1 MQVYGGYS
9 MRNFNLPIYSN
20 ELRTKKDLQE
30 AFIQLTNP
38 LKPYFTKGSAGL
50 QIGNTSASYSDHIA
64 SMEGFSR
71 VLWGLAPLAA
81 GGRDSDLWET
91 FVQGVK
97 NGTNPEH
104 EEYWGDVNHYDQRL
118 VEMAA
123 LGFSLALA
131 PEKIWEPLN
140 DKEQNNFS
148 RWLLQINDHN
158 VYDCNWLFFRVLV
171 NLGLKKVG
179 AGYDEEKVKVA
190 LDRLDEFYI
199 EDGWYTDG
207 MGGHSDYYIP
217 FAIHF
222 YSLIYAKIM
231 EKEDPQRS
239 KLYKERAAVFAKD
252 YIYWFSK
259 DGSAIPYG
267 RSLTYRFAQSAFWSA
282 LAYAEVEVFSPGV
295 IKGLVLRNLRWWFK
309 QPIFDADGRLT
320 IGYAYPNLVMAENYN
335 SPGSPYWALKTFLPL
350 CFEDNHPFWTAS
362 EEELPNL
369 KDLSVQQKPHL
380 VVCRIK
386 NNSNLLAFNTGHLAT
401 NEHTHTS
408 AKYEKFVYSTAFGF
422 SVPRAEWGVGQ
433 GAFDSMLALSEED
446 NIYRVK
452 RYCEEYKIQDN
463 VMYSR
468 WKPWRDV
475 EVKTWIVYGNPWH
488 VRIHLINTDRNLDT
502 AEGSFALGLEH
513 KDFAKVHYETN
524 INETEA
530 LIKSECG
537 ASGIVNLYGERTA
550 QVVFPNSNTN
560 IMHSRTAIPTLTGK
574 LKAGRHLIAA
584 AFYGE
589 PDIESLE
596 KYKLEMP
603 SIEVRENEISVFCNN
618 KSDIHIKLSVE

>member
-1 MQVYGGYS
+1 
-9 MRNFNLPIYSN
+9 MRNFKLPIYN
-20 ELRTKKDLQE
+20 NDLKTKIDLQE

-38 LKPYFTKGSAGL
+38 LKPYFTEGRAGFQL
-50 QIGNTSASYSDHIA
+50 GNTSASYPDYIA

-81 GGRDSDLWET
+81 GGRDSELWES
-91 FVQGVK
+91 FAQGVK

-140 DKEQNNFS
+140 EQEKNNFS
-148 RWLLQINDHN
+148 KWLLQINNHN

-179 AGYDEEKVKVA
+179 AGYDEEKVKEA
-190 LDRLDEFYI
+190 LDRLDKFYI
-199 EDGWYTDG
+199 GDGWYTDG
-207 MGGHSDYYIP
+207 IGGHSDYYIP
-217 FAIHF
+217 FAIHY
-222 YSLIYAKIM
+222 YSLIYAKLM
-231 EKEDPQRS
+231 EKEDPERS
-239 KLYKERAAVFAKD
+239 KLYKERAATFAKEF
-252 YIYWFSK
+252 IYWFSE

-267 RSLTYRFAQSAFWSA
+267 RSLSYRFAQSAFWSA
-282 LAYAEVEVFSPGV
+282 LAFAEVDVFTLGV

-309 QPIFDADGRLT
+309 QPIFDTEGKLT

-350 CFEDNHPFWTAS
+350 CFEDNHPFWTAE
-362 EEELPNL
+362 EEELPEL
-369 KDLSVQQKPHL
+369 KECSVQQKPHL
-380 VVCRIK
+380 VLCRNK
-386 NNSNLLAFNTGHLAT
+386 NNSNLLAFNTGHLST

-422 SVPRAEWGVGQ
+422 SVPRAEWGIGQ
-433 GAFDSMLALSEED
+433 GAFDSMLALSEDD

-452 RYCEEYKIQDN
+452 RYCEEYKIEEN
-463 VMYSR
+463 IIYSR
-468 WKPWRDV
+468 WKPWHDV
-475 EVKTWIVYGNPWH
+475 EVRTWIVCGNPWH
-488 VRIHLINTDRNLDT
+488 VRIHSIDTARTLDT

-513 KDFAKVHYETN
+513 KDFTKVDYDTVTN
-524 INETEA
+524 EKEA
-530 LIKSECG
+530 LIKSQCG
-537 ASGIVNLYGERTA
+537 MTAIVNLQGERKA

-560 IMHSRTAIPTLTGK
+560 IMHSRAAIPTLTAK
-574 LKAGRHLIAA
+574 LKPGKHLIAA
-584 AFYGE
+584 AVFGDTVITSFEDFKADMPY
-589 PDIESLE
+589 IEIRDNQVCVKSSDKSNILFKHILE
-596 KYKLEMP
+596 
-603 SIEVRENEISVFCNN
+603 
-618 KSDIHIKLSVE
+618 

>member
-1 MQVYGGYS
+1 MK
-9 MRNFNLPIYSN
+9 NFNLPIYNN
-20 ELRTKKDLQE
+20 ELKTKSDLQE

-50 QIGNTSASYSDHIA
+50 QLGNTSASYPDYIA

-81 GGRDSDLWET
+81 GGRESDLWES
-91 FVQGVK
+91 FIQGVK
-97 NGTNPEH
+97 NGTNPVY

-140 DKEQNNFS
+140 EQEKNNFS
-148 RWLLQINDHN
+148 KWLMQINNHN

-179 AGYDEEKVKVA
+179 VGYDEEKVKEA
-190 LDRLDEFYI
+190 LERLDKFYI
-199 EDGWYTDG
+199 GDGWYTDG
-207 MGGHSDYYIP
+207 VGGHSDYYIP

-222 YSLIYAKIM
+222 YSLIYAKLM
-231 EKEDPQRS
+231 EKEDPERS
-239 KLYKERAAVFAKD
+239 KLYKERAAIFAKEF
-252 YIYWFSK
+252 INWFSE

-267 RSLTYRFAQSAFWSA
+267 RSLSYRFAQSGFWSA
-282 LAYAEVEVFSPGV
+282 LAFAEVDVFSLGV

-309 QPIFDADGRLT
+309 QPIFDSEGRLT

-350 CFEDNHPFWTAS
+350 CFEDNHPFWTAE
-362 EEELPNL
+362 EEELPDL
-369 KDLSVQQKPHL
+369 KECSVQKKPHL
-380 VVCRIK
+380 VLCRNK
-386 NNSNLLAFNTGHLAT
+386 NNSNLLAFNTGHLST

-422 SVPRAEWGVGQ
+422 SVPRAEWGIGQ

-452 RYCEEYKIQDN
+452 RYCEEYKIEEN
-463 VMYSR
+463 IIYSR
-468 WKPWRDV
+468 WKPWHDV
-475 EVKTWIVYGNPWH
+475 EVRTWIVCGNPWH
-488 VRIHLINTDRNLDT
+488 VRIHSINTARTLDT

-513 KDFAKVHYETN
+513 KDFAKVDYDTVTN
-524 INETEA
+524 EKEA
-530 LIKSECG
+530 VIKSQCG
-537 ASGIVNLYGERTA
+537 ITAIVNLQGERKA

-574 LKAGRHLIAA
+574 LKAGKHLIAA
-584 AFYGE
+584 AVYGDTDATSFE
-589 PDIESLE
+589 SFKADIP
-596 KYKLEMP
+596 Y
-603 SIEVRENEISVFCNN
+603 IEIRDNEVCVKSSN
-618 KSDIHIKLSVE
+618 KSDILFKQILE

>member
-1 MQVYGGYS
+1 
-9 MRNFNLPIYSN
+9 MRNFKLPIYN
-20 ELRTKKDLQE
+20 NDLKTKMDLQE

-38 LKPYFTKGSAGL
+38 LKPYFTEGRAGFQL
-50 QIGNTSASYSDHIA
+50 GNTSASYPDYIA

-81 GGRDSDLWET
+81 GGRDSELWES

-123 LGFSLALA
+123 LGFSLAIA
-131 PEKIWEPLN
+131 PGKIWEPLN
-140 DKEQNNFS
+140 EQEKNNFS
-148 RWLLQINDHN
+148 KWLMQINNHN

-179 AGYDEEKVKVA
+179 AGYDEEKVKEA
-190 LDRLDEFYI
+190 LDRLDKFYI
-199 EDGWYTDG
+199 GDGWYTDG
-207 MGGHSDYYIP
+207 IGGHSDYYIP
-217 FAIHF
+217 FAIHY
-222 YSLIYAKIM
+222 YSLIYAKLM
-231 EKEDPQRS
+231 EKEDPERS
-239 KLYKERAAVFAKD
+239 KLYKERAATFAKEF
-252 YIYWFSK
+252 IYWFSE

-267 RSLTYRFAQSAFWSA
+267 RSLSYRFAQSAFWSA
-282 LAYAEVEVFSPGV
+282 LAYAEVDVFSLGV

-309 QPIFDADGRLT
+309 QPIFDSEGRLT

-350 CFEDNHPFWTAS
+350 CLDDNHPFWTAE
-362 EEELPNL
+362 EEELPEL
-369 KDLSVQQKPHL
+369 KECSVQQKPHL
-380 VVCRIK
+380 VLCKNK
-386 NNSNLLAFNTGHLAT
+386 NNSNLLAFNTGHLST

-422 SVPRAEWGVGQ
+422 SVPRAEWGIGQ

-452 RYCEEYKIQDN
+452 RYCEEYKIEEN
-463 VMYSR
+463 IIYSR
-468 WKPWRDV
+468 WKPWHDV
-475 EVKTWIVYGNPWH
+475 EVRTWIVCGNPWH
-488 VRIHLINTDRNLDT
+488 VRIHSIDTARTLDT

-513 KDFAKVHYETN
+513 KDFTKVDYDTVTN
-524 INETEA
+524 EKEA
-530 LIKSECG
+530 LIKSQCG
-537 ASGIVNLYGERTA
+537 MTAIVNLQGERKA

-560 IMHSRTAIPTLTGK
+560 IMHSRTAIPTLTAK
-574 LKAGRHLIAA
+574 LKPGKHLIAA
-584 AFYGE
+584 AFYGDTE
-589 PDIESLE
+589 AVGFEKCKGEAPYLE
-596 KYKLEMP
+596 IRDNYIYIMSGDKTTILFKHEL
-603 SIEVRENEISVFCNN
+603 
-618 KSDIHIKLSVE
+618 